1 MMKHPARSISYDRR
15 KKLVGLAFVTPWLIG
30 SIYFLVIPLIKSLYF
45 SFGDVKIRLGGLD
58 WSPKGFGNY
67 LSLFVQ
73 DEEALPALVESFGNM
88 AYQLPVIIVF
98 SLFIAVLL
106 NRDFRGRTIV
116 RSIFFLPVII
126 ASSVA
131 LGLMQTDSVA
141 DMYLSG
147 AMGGMA
153 VRSTQLSALLL
164 NMGVSETLVNTVS
177 GMTNDIFSL
186 AWKSGIQILLFLA
199 GLQTIPPQTYEAASI
214 EGATTWQTFWK
225 ITVPQLTPI
234 TVLIFVY
241 TVIDSFTYYA
251 NPYIQLM
258 LENIQNVNIS
268 YASAMAWIYF
278 ILIGLVLALFAL
290 LVREKKTK
298 EA

>member
-1 MMKHPARSISYDRR
+1 M
-15 KKLVGLAFVTPWLIG
+15 
-30 SIYFLVIPLIKSLYF
+30 
-45 SFGDVKIRLGGLD
+45 
-58 WSPKGFGNY
+58 
-67 LSLFVQ
+67 Q

-241 TVIDSFTYYA
+241 TVIDSFTDYA
-251 NPYIQLM
+251 NPYIKLM